1 MINTQSIQLTGQIG
15 ALFVADANPE
25 ASFMIVNGDNQNPI
39 YVGDDPSCGATNL
52 AESVA
57 ILPGASISFTSD
69 RDVPTYING
78 SPGVVSTVYI
88 IPGASGYFR
97 PISDLILQGL
107 NPGIFIYRP
116 FAAFNTLAG
125 AWTAAAGVDQFGNP
139 YGAGITLNQGTIQ
152 GVSLSN
158 GSIVGTYVQGSNLA
172 NSFLG
177 GPSVSGGSLLG
188 TDIIQTQQSG
198 VLLGYGSGLVTQTL
212 TTTQQWPVPAGVTA
226 AKVEC
231 TAGTGG
237 GGANGSAS
245 GSGAGGGPE
254 YACEPNYPLT
264 PGTTIQ
270 AIIGQAG
277 YGANG
282 TGTGGSGGITSFD
295 GTVISHPGLGGGP
308 INGGSGGTGSINT
321 IHNPGGLGGS
331 GSVSG
336 GGGGGGSAG
345 TATSAGLPGATAVSS
360 AGANGATGAGN
371 GGSSGN
377 PGSTGT
383 TGGGGGAG
391 SGSPGSNY
399 TFLPTATY
407 SYYGADATS
416 NTPNSQRTTY
426 GILYAGEDV
435 LGTVNGNQYS
445 FAVFSGIQAALTGTT
460 IISCQL
466 LCTVDYVVNG
476 ALSGTLVIGYAAF
489 STFPASG
496 MSLAGASPDVAQC
509 TVTAQNAWSI
519 DLSSTSIPAAFQSG
533 AATSLLFGPGP
544 SASDSYFSELN
555 TVSLIFQ
562 VHLWQ
567 SHHIISPTSFR
578 QP

>member
-125 AWTAAAGVDQFGNP
+125 AWTAAAGVDQYGNP

-152 GVSLSN
+152 GVSVSN
-158 GSIVGTYVQGSNLA
+158 GTILGTYLQGSNIA
-172 NSFLG
+172 NSAIG
-177 GPSVSGGSLLG
+177 GPSISGGSILG
-188 TDIIQTQQSG
+188 STIIQTQQSG
-198 VLLGYGSGLVTQTL
+198 VLLGYGSGLVSRTI
-212 TTTQQWPVPAGVTA
+212 TTSQQWPVPSGVTA

-231 TAGTGG
+231 TAGSGG
-237 GGANGSAS
+237 GGANGSTGGA
-245 GSGAGGGPE
+245 GAGGGPE
-254 YACEPNYPLT
+254 YACEPNYPLV
-264 PGTTIQ
+264 PGALVS
-270 AIIGQAG
+270 AIVGQAG

-295 GTVISHPGLGGGP
+295 GTVISNPGLGGGP
-308 INGGSGGTGSINT
+308 TLGGAPGTGSINT
-321 IHNPGGLGGS
+321 IHYPGGS
-331 GSVSG
+331 GGDGSLLG
-336 GGGGGGSAG
+336 GGGGGGAPG
-345 TATSAGLPGATAVSS
+345 TAAGSGLSGSTATSS
-360 AGANGATGAGN
+360 AGANGAAGAGA

-377 PGSTGT
+377 PGTAGT

-391 SGSPGSNY
+391 SGSPGTNY

-416 NTPNSQRTTY
+416 NPANSLRAPTY
-426 GILYAGEDV
+426 GILYSGEDI

-466 LCTVDYVVNG
+466 LCTVDYVVDG

-496 MSLAGASPDVAQC
+496 MSLVGASSDVAQC
-509 TVTAQNAWSI
+509 TVTAQNVWSI

-544 SASDSYFSELN
+544 SSSDSYFSEIN
-555 TVSLIFQ
+555 GISLIFQ
-562 VHLWQ
+562 VN
-567 SHHIISPTSFR
+567 
-578 QP
+578 